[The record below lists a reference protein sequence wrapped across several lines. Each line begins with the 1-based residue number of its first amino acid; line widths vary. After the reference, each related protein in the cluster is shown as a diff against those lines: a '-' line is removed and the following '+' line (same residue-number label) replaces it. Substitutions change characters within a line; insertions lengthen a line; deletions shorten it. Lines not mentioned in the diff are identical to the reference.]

1 MSSSLKQ
8 TFTGTLLDHKKGNWT
23 GLRHKGKPQTRF
35 TTKHDALRS
44 GSELHF
50 HRNFHQSNTY
60 PAQAGY
66 SRKTRML
73 RVLLCLLLAHLR
85 TPVSSMSL
93 TQPRISLSSSSECPL
108 EPEVPPNSQR
118 AGVNMGPQS
127 LEVTKGHSFSMSCS
141 TDPQYPGGF
150 FQLLFSG
157 SNTRNGSA
165 VNHSACFPFPEAD
178 YSHQGNYS
186 CVYRL
191 NHTFVSDQTEPV
203 VVIVK
208 APWLLIL
215 IAASG
220 SVLPF
225 ILLLSIFVIW
235 RRCLGNRHRKS
246 SINEDAMNP
255 DGEVRYATNEP
266 VEDDER
272 DYESLD
278 DEDTGDYVNT
288 ATLGGSEEN
297 LDEEEDYVNTATL
310 GDGEDDYECTEN
322 YSEHSDGDDYV
333 NVDPLGAGTF

>member
-1 MSSSLKQ
+1 
-8 TFTGTLLDHKKGNWT
+8 
-23 GLRHKGKPQTRF
+23 
-35 TTKHDALRS
+35 
-44 GSELHF
+44 
-50 HRNFHQSNTY
+50 
-60 PAQAGY
+60 
-66 SRKTRML
+66 
-73 RVLLCLLLAHLR
+73 
-85 TPVSSMSL
+85 MSL

-208 APWLLIL
+208 GTTQCTWQAHI
-215 IAASG
+215 
-220 SVLPF
+220 
-225 ILLLSIFVIW
+225 
-235 RRCLGNRHRKS
+235 C
-246 SINEDAMNP
+246 E
-255 DGEVRYATNEP
+255 
-266 VEDDER
+266 
-272 DYESLD
+272 
-278 DEDTGDYVNT
+278 YVCVCKYLCMRVCVCVCT
-288 ATLGGSEEN
+288 
-297 LDEEEDYVNTATL
+297 YV
-310 GDGEDDYECTEN
+310 CTCAC
-322 YSEHSDGDDYV
+322 V
-333 NVDPLGAGTF
+333 